1 MNREPT
7 EFDCESILQMLRETP
22 DAADA
27 IIDMIVDLDE
37 IDETCAEKIK
47 VMQQQAKAT
56 VAA

>member
-1 MNREPT
+1 
-7 EFDCESILQMLRETP
+7 MLRETP